1 MQKER
6 TSNWEPVYLITE
18 APEGW
23 QEQSASKNAPFLS
36 KAEITNPKQALVE
49 YWENITGVKVF
60 DSKFTVMVPVHNE
73 EKSLSSSAG
82 ALFLSLVPSEVEMQ
96 TDFILNGCTDE
107 SEKIISNLLHT
118 KGEVVTNNIS
128 DEEFILYQDPGLQ
141 KTLLEVKQGNVVYR
155 VYKTET
161 KGKANALKLGSNLAL
176 ARDHKVLISVD
187 ANNYVEPDTLALMFR
202 EAHSRFISQ
211 EDGTVVLS
219 AIPKKVHKETLGIM
233 EKLLREHG
241 VYDDA
246 TYVPVFGWCMALNPQ
261 WSSKNIQPVAVE
273 DYALGVMARSQDR
286 GVVVVEDARIW
297 GYRTNFKDSLNQFR
311 RSIRGRLQ
319 LLDLHP
325 ELRPFLESDN
335 YFMKP
340 LQERIKIIAEHI
352 KADPKRLPKY
362 IWRFI
367 YGEMGLML
375 GNSDY
380 KKEPTN
386 QSWTGLS
393 STK

>member
-6 TSNWEPVYLITE
+6 IPNWEPVYLITE
-18 APEGW
+18 APDGW
-23 QEQSASKNAPFLS
+23 QKQSASKNASFLS
-36 KAEITNPKQALVE
+36 KAETTSHW
-49 YWENITGVKVF
+49 WEDITGVKVSE
-60 DSKFTVMVPVHNE
+60 SKFTVVIPVHNE

-82 ALFLSLVPSEVEMQ
+82 SLFLSLVPTEAGME

-107 SEKIISNLLHT
+107 SEVIVTNLLKT
-118 KGEVVTNNIS
+118 RGEVVTHDITE
-128 DEEFILYQDPGLQ
+128 EEFERLRDTGLQ
-141 KTLLEVKQGNVVYR
+141 KTYIEVRQGNQVHR

-176 ARDHKVLISVD
+176 SRNHQILISVD
-187 ANNYVEPDTLALMFR
+187 ANNYVEPDTLALMFK
-202 EAHSRFISQ
+202 EAYKHFVFQ
-211 EDGTVVLS
+211 KDNTVVLS
-219 AIPKKVHKETLGIM
+219 AIPEKVHKDTLGKL
-233 EKLLREHG
+233 EHLLREHG
-241 VYDDA
+241 VFDDA
-246 TYVPVFGWCMALNPQ
+246 TYVPVFGWCMALNSP
-261 WSSKNIQPVAVE
+261 WASKNIQPVAVE
-273 DYALGVMARSQDR
+273 DYALGVMARSQDKK
-286 GVVVVEDARIW
+286 VAIVEDARIW

-340 LQERIKIIAEHI
+340 FKERIEIIAKHI

-367 YGEMGLML
+367 YGEVGLML

-386 QSWTGLS
+386 QSWAGLS

>member
-23 QEQSASKNAPFLS
+23 QKQFLS
-36 KAEITNPKQALVE
+36 KSEIINTREALVK
-49 YWENITGVKVF
+49 YWEDTTGVKVSE
-60 DSKFTVMVPVHNE
+60 SKFTVVIPVHNE
-73 EKSLSSSAG
+73 EKSLSSAAG
-82 ALFLSLVPSEVEMQ
+82 SLFLSLVPTEAGME

-107 SEKIISNLLHT
+107 SEVIVTNLLKT
-118 KGEVVTNNIS
+118 RGEVITHDITE
-128 DEEFILYQDPGLQ
+128 EEFERLRDTGLQ
-141 KTLLEVKQGNVVYR
+141 KTYIEIRQGNQVHR

-176 ARDHKVLISVD
+176 SRNHKFLISVD

-202 EAHSRFISQ
+202 EAHSNFVSH
-211 EDGTVVLS
+211 EDGTVILS
-219 AIPKKVHKETLGIM
+219 AIPKKVHKETLGVI

-261 WSSKNIQPVAVE
+261 WAFENIQPVAVE
-273 DYALGVMARSQDR
+273 DYALGVMARSQNKR
-286 GVVVVEDARIW
+286 VAVVENARIW
-297 GYRTNFKDSLNQFR
+297 GYRTNFRDSLNQFR

-340 LQERIKIIAEHI
+340 FKERIEIIAEHI

-367 YGEMGLML
+367 YGEVGLML

-386 QSWTGLS
+386 QSWAGLS